1 MFFPKVVNFLA
12 ALSVYYRAVAK
23 ASHFFKEARQT
34 SVALQETLRLA
45 IDTLRAHKLRTFLTL
60 LGVILAVTTLVAVMS
75 VLNGL
80 NLYVA
85 NKIANLGANAFI
97 VDRFGIITNEEQWY
111 KARKRPP
118 LREDDLEALSSDMK
132 LASAVVG
139 EQQTVADVRYG
150 NDLKEDVNILGATPF
165 FAPLEAIDVASGRLL
180 TESDEIHRSG
190 VCIIGQD
197 LVKKFFSGVDPIG
210 KSIRPG
216 QGQYEIVGVAKELGT
231 VLGQSRDNFIMIPL
245 GTYRKEWLTPDDT
258 ITIFIQARTPEW
270 MSAAEDEARVIL
282 RSRHHVPYDKEDDF
296 GIIEPSSLMN
306 LWQDLTGNIFAIA
319 VWVTSVFLVVGGIVI
334 MNIMLASVTERT
346 REIGLRKSLGARRRH
361 ILMQFLVESS
371 LLSALGGAMGVG
383 AALAV
388 AYLVRAATPI
398 PISTPVFAIMVALFL
413 STAVGLFFGI
423 YPAMRASRLDPIEA
437 LRVEN

>member
-1 MFFPKVVNFLA
+1 MEKAQFL
-12 ALSVYYRAVAK
+12 
-23 ASHFFKEARQT
+23 KEARQT
-34 SVALQETLRLA
+34 SVALRETLWLA
-45 IDTLRAHKLRTFLTL
+45 LDTLSAHKLRTFLTL
-60 LGVILAVTTLVAVMS
+60 LGVILAVTTLVSVMS

-97 VDRFGIITNEEQWY
+97 IDRFGIITNEAQWY

-118 LREDDLEALSSDMK
+118 LRPDDLEALSSDMK

-139 EQQTVADVRYG
+139 EQQTTADVRYG
-150 NDLKEDVNILGATPF
+150 NDLMEDVNIIGATPF
-165 FAPLEAIDVASGRLL
+165 FAPLEAIDVANGRLL

-190 VCIIGQD
+190 VCVIGAD
-197 LVKKFFSGVDPIG
+197 IAKKFFGGVDPIG

-231 VLGQSRDNFIMIPL
+231 VLGQSRDNFVMIPL
-245 GTYRKEWLTPDDT
+245 ATYRKELLTPDDS
-258 ITIFIQARTPEW
+258 ITIFVQARSQEW
-270 MSAAEDEARVIL
+270 MPAAEDEARVIL
-282 RSRHHVPYDKEDDF
+282 RSRHHVPYKDDDNF
-296 GIIEPSSLMN
+296 GIIEPSSLMS

-371 LLSALGGAMGVG
+371 LLSALGGALGVA
-383 AALAV
+383 AALAI
-388 AYLVRAATPI
+388 AFLVRATTPI
-398 PISTPVFAIMVALFL
+398 PISTPVFAVLVALTL

-423 YPAMRASRLDPIEA
+423 YPAMRASRLDPIDA